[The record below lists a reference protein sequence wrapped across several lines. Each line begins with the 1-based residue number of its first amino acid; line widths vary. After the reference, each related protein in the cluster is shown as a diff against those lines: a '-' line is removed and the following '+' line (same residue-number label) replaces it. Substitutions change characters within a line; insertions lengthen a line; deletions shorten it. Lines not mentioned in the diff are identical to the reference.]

1 MLDTIFDPETD
12 EELDEEMS
20 NAEDGQEMFEHF
32 RLTADKGQ
40 SLMRV
45 DKYLASHLENTSRH
59 RIQLAIKEEYI
70 KVNGEIVKDTLVNFA
85 DGTYRYF
92 DDNGYLVRD
101 TFNDDNTFDKIVSFV
116 DGIDGERGAIKEAVL
131 DTAEGIFSVKDA
143 ALQKGWGELQS

>member
-59 RIQLAIKEEYI
+59 P
-70 KVNGEIVKDTLVNFA
+70 
-85 DGTYRYF
+85 
-92 DDNGYLVRD
+92 VRE
-101 TFNDDNTFDKIVSFV
+101 S
-116 DGIDGERGAIKEAVL
+116 
-131 DTAEGIFSVKDA
+131 EGIT
-143 ALQKGWGELQS
+143 